1 MHAAKFTSNRAW
13 HGTKSEALYATMHN
27 GQLRASSDRKAW
39 KALLKWCAPSLWG
52 KLLSGH
58 LAIVQCLAAEH
69 GADVHGHGMVLNG
82 GWSRFAG
89 QSEPPIDVIS
99 SSSKVY
105 VKIRITMWN
114 QLVHRF
120 PQIETSPPDNP

>member
-39 KALLKWCAPSLWG
+39 KALVKWCAPSL
-52 KLLSGH
+52 
-58 LAIVQCLAAEH
+58 C
-69 GADVHGHGMVLNG
+69 
-82 GWSRFAG
+82 
-89 QSEPPIDVIS
+89 

>member
-58 LAIVQCLAAEH
+58 LAICSYLDILPCHARAHRHEH

-89 QSEPPIDVIS
+89 QSEPPIDVI
-99 SSSKVY
+99 
-105 VKIRITMWN
+105 N
-114 QLVHRF
+114 
-120 PQIETSPPDNP
+120 